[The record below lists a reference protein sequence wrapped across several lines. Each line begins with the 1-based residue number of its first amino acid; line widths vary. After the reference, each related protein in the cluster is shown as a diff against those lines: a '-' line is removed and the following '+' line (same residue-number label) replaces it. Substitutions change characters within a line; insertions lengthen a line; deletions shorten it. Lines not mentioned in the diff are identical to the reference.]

1 MADIRDVFD
10 IELPIIQAP
19 MAGVQGSSLAI
30 AVSNAGGLGSLPC
43 AMLTPQTMATELEA
57 IRAGTDR
64 PVNVNFFAHDPVPVT
79 DGQLQHWRDRL
90 QPYYEEL
97 GVDEA
102 PAAGGRAPFN
112 ADHAAMVEKYRPDVV
127 SFHFGL
133 PDASLLSRVRATG
146 AKVIASATT
155 LEEGR
160 WLAEQGVDA
169 IIAQG
174 LEAGGHRGIF
184 LTRNMDTQSGTFAL
198 LPQLV
203 AAVDVPVIAAG
214 GICDQAGIRAAMQL
228 GAAGVQM
235 GTVYLLCDQ
244 TNTSALHRAALQ
256 DTSVHTALTNVFS
269 GGPARGIVNRAML
282 ELGPVSPDAPPFPQ
296 ATAALAPLRSVAEA
310 AGSGDFSPF
319 WSGQNRS
326 GCRSVDAGMLT
337 RELGADYIN
346 ENIR

>member
-1 MADIRDVFD
+1 MTDIRDLFD
-10 IELPIIQAP
+10 IELPVIQAP
-19 MAGVQGSSLAI
+19 MAGVQGSALAV

-43 AMLTPQTMATELEA
+43 AMLTPEVMATELEA
-57 IRAGTDR
+57 IRAGTDL
-64 PVNVNFFAHDPVPVT
+64 PVNVNFFAHDPLPVT
-79 DGQLQHWRDRL
+79 DSQLQHWRERL
-90 QPYYEEL
+90 QPYYDEL
-97 GVDEA
+97 GVDEE

-112 ADHAAMVEKYRPDVV
+112 ADHAAVLEAYRPEVV

-133 PDASLLSRVRATG
+133 PDAGLLKRVRATG

-184 LTRNMDTQSGTFAL
+184 LTRNMDTQSGTFSL

-203 AAVDVPVIAAG
+203 AEVDVPVIAAG

-256 DTSVHTALTNVFS
+256 DASLHTALTNVFS

-282 ELGPVSPDAPPFPQ
+282 ELGLVSPDAPPFPQ
-296 ATAALAPLRSVAEA
+296 ATPALAPLRSAAEA
-310 AGSGDFSPF
+310 AGSGDFSPL

-326 GCRSVDAGMLT
+326 GCRPVDAGLLT
-337 RELGADYIN
+337 RELGADYIK
-346 ENIR
+346 